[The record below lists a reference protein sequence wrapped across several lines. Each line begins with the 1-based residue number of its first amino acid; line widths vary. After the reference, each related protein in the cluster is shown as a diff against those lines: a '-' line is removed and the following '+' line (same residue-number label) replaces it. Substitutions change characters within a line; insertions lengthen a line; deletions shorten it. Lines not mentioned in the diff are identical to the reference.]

1 MSTSSEMRDKLK
13 RQSLFFEFTDD
24 ELDEFIDLLDPMHAA
39 AGEIIV
45 KQDEKGDCMYLLVEG
60 TAHVVHHRGGRDIE
74 MASLNAGDFFGE
86 LALVDEGLRS
96 ADVQAI
102 TPCTLLKISQAVLG
116 ALAGVYP
123 SAAFKFLIAI
133 GRILVNRL
141 RQTNQR
147 FVDTLL
153 FPVQGKD

>member
-13 RQSLFFEFTDD
+13 RQPLFVEFTDD
-24 ELDEFIDLLDPMHAA
+24 ELDEFIDLLDPVHAT
-39 AGEIIV
+39 AGETIV
-45 KQDEKGDCMYLLVEG
+45 KQDEPGDCMYLLVDG
-60 TAHVVHHRGGRDIE
+60 TARVVHHREGHDIDL
-74 MASLNAGDFFGE
+74 AALKAGDFFGE
-86 LALVDEGLRS
+86 LALVDDGLRS
-96 ADVQAI
+96 ADVQAL
-102 TPCTLLKISQAVLG
+102 TPCTLLKISQAVIA

-123 SAAFKFLIAI
+123 SAAFKFLIAV

-153 FPVQGKD
+153 FPVPGKD

>member
-1 MSTSSEMRDKLK
+1 MSNSSQMRERLK
-13 RQSLFFEFTDD
+13 RQPLFLEFTDD
-24 ELDEFIDLLDPMHAA
+24 ELDEFIDLLDPVHAA
-39 AGEIIV
+39 AGETIV
-45 KQDEKGDCMYLLVEG
+45 KQDEPGDCMYLLVEG
-60 TAHVVHHRGGRDIE
+60 TAHVVHHRDGRDIDLAALKE
-74 MASLNAGDFFGE
+74 GDFFGE
-86 LALVDEGLRS
+86 LALVDDGLRS
-96 ADVQAI
+96 ADVQAL
-102 TPCTLLKISQAVLG
+102 TPCTLLKISQAVIS

-123 SAAFKFLIAI
+123 SAAFKFLIAV